1 MTNKERKL
9 KMLCEKF
16 ISSPPKYRMR
26 IVLPQIIESINELK
40 IEKNIM
46 LNEEGILDKIG
57 SWFTGGGTGANTLWE
72 TMIEYILDG
81 MGIEDGLLRDAFTVV
96 LANAKWTEL
105 PGIFTNCHK
114 LTDLVIAEMPEIAAK
129 YISKQFVDENVF
141 TTFLRKWIID
151 SLSDTSF
158 GEGIKSTVDKIVC
171 DSLGWVGQLFA
182 EPMKQEKEKPYG
194 SYNTKPPKKFEYK

>member
-9 KMLCEKF
+9 KSLCEKF
-16 ISSPPKYRMR
+16 ISSPPKYRMK
-26 IVLPQIIESINELK
+26 IIFPQILESINDLNK
-40 IEKNIM
+40 QKM

-57 SWFTGGGTGANTLWE
+57 SWFTGGGTGANTIWE

-105 PGIFTNCHK
+105 PGIFTDCHK
-114 LTDLVIAEMPEIAAK
+114 LTDLVIAELPEIAAK

-151 SLSDTSF
+151 SVSTTEF
-158 GEGIKSTVDKIVC
+158 GQSMKGTVDKVVC
-171 DSLGWVGQLFA
+171 ESMGWMGQLFA
-182 EPMKQEKEKPYG
+182 DKNEEEGQKRPYSDFNKQK
-194 SYNTKPPKKFEYK
+194 PKKFDY